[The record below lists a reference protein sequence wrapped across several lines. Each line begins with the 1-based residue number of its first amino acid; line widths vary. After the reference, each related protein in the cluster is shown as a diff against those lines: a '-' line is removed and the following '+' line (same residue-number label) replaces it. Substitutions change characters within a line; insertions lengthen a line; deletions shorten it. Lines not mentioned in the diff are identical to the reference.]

1 MLCTE
6 IYLNQIWRN
15 IVNTVGTLNI
25 YRELTNSI
33 SKAFSCAESS
43 GSGILTSWSAFGH
56 CNGGEGIPDQIESI
70 FCWDFPSVDY
80 VQKSN
85 IIRS

>member
-1 MLCTE
+1 LIKKGTVLCRQ
-6 IYLNQIWRN
+6 IYLNKSWRN

-43 GSGILTSWSAFGH
+43 GSGILTS
-56 CNGGEGIPDQIESI
+56 
-70 FCWDFPSVDY
+70 
-80 VQKSN
+80 
-85 IIRS
+85 